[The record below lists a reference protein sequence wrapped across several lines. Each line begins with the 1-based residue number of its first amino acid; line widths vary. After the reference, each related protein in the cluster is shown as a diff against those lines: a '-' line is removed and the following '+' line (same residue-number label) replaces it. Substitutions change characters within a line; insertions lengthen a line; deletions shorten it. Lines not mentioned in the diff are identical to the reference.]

1 MPLFRRGS
9 RLALLAVLLN
19 LPMAVQAIQ
28 LDWWGRPPHP
38 TVDAPEDGKTIIP
51 IPAAAQPLDRQK
63 PLTGL
68 ISGFRGLFYLN
79 VYSDENYRE
88 RLHKLG
94 PIPLLTADEF
104 HNCITEFQYMNL
116 SSSAQRTDIAQGIV
130 VDTLSFDCVK
140 TNGWET
146 KRYLLIDWR
155 TPGTPLL
162 ALGRVRG
169 DHMLAFQPLQETPAP
184 VLDTW
189 LKSIEGARDAMRH
202 DVPEAPLSI
211 VVDPQPYLAGDGA
224 LQLWELHQQLSKA
237 SDKRPVLKKVDELFL
252 NQDYRRIG
260 ADQKE
265 YTGQLNDIAYWKSEL
280 APDEGSRQWL
290 LEVVRRAPQRIPV
303 YLNLADQAW
312 KGYEKAPAYTTQFA
326 LAQEYYR
333 IYCGLRLQRNMSVPE
348 RVMQRLGLKQA
359 DPQACQAQWPLIEA
373 VDQQDAARVK
383 QLLDSGLQAK
393 TLGED
398 GRSALSHALDAPNFA
413 IARLLL
419 ERGAATSGIN
429 GSEPLVMQAFN
440 KDLKT
445 NKDPEQGQRTQFLLS
460 VGAAIDEP
468 DARGETLLM
477 QRVSQRDDALFNWLF
492 KHSQNLD
499 RRQSKEQRTALYEAI
514 YRNNYA
520 AAKRLVEAGAQ
531 LNLLYPAGRCY
542 ERDRMDSALYLLASE
557 APRSDMDNEL
567 ARQQVLELFTLMLE
581 KGADP
586 TLGDACTGDA
596 YEKLRT
602 VLEQRKRA
610 DWLEVLDR
618 HQSVY
623 NQKPTRL

>member
-1 MPLFRRGS
+1 MPLFRRCS

-19 LPMAVQAIQ
+19 LPVGAHAIQ

-51 IPAAAQPLDRQK
+51 LPAAAQTLDAAK

-104 HNCITEFQYMNL
+104 HSCVTEYQYMNL
-116 SSSAQRTDIAQGIV
+116 SSSAMRTDIAPGIV
-130 VDTLSFDCVK
+130 VDTMSFDCLK

-155 TPGTPLL
+155 TPGEPLL

-169 DHMLAFQPLQETPAP
+169 EHMLAFQPLQETPAP

-189 LKSIEGARDAMRH
+189 LKGIEGARDAMRH

-237 SDKRPVLKKVDELFL
+237 SDKGPGLKKVDELFL

-260 ADQKE
+260 ADQKDFV
-265 YTGQLNDIAYWKSEL
+265 GQLNDIAYWKSEL

-312 KGYEKAPAYTTQFA
+312 KGYEKAPTYTTQYA

-333 IYCGLRLQRNMSVPE
+333 IYCGLRLQRNLSVPE
-348 RVMQRLGLKQA
+348 RVIQRLGLTQA

-373 VDQQDAARVK
+373 VDQQNEALVK

-393 TLGED
+393 TQGED
-398 GRSALSHALDAPNFA
+398 GRSALAHALDAPNFA

-429 GSEPLVMQAFN
+429 GNEPLVMQAFN
-440 KDLKT
+440 KDLKAD
-445 NKDPEQGQRTQFLLS
+445 KDPQKGQRTQFLLS
-460 VGAAIDEP
+460 AGAAIDEP

-477 QRVSQRDDALFNWLF
+477 QRVSQNDDALFNWLF
-492 KHSQNLD
+492 EHPQNLD

-514 YRNNYA
+514 YRNNYSA
-520 AAKRLVEAGAQ
+520 ARRLVEAGAR

-542 ERDRMDSALYLLASE
+542 GRDRMDSALYLLASE
-557 APRSDMDNEL
+557 TPRSDMDKEL
-567 ARQQVLELFTLMLE
+567 ARQQVLQLFTLMLE

-586 TLGDACTGDA
+586 MLGDACTGDA
-596 YEKLRT
+596 YGKLRE
-602 VLEQRKRA
+602 VLKQRDRQ
-610 DWLEVLDR
+610 DWLEVLDQ
-618 HQSVY
+618 HQAAAG
-623 NQKPTRL
+623 KTPTQR

>member
-1 MPLFRRGS
+1 MLLFRRYS
-9 RLALLAVLLN
+9 RLALLAALFN
-19 LPMAVQAIQ
+19 LPLAAQAIE
-28 LDWWGRPPHP
+28 LNWWGLPPHSV
-38 TVDAPEDGKTIIP
+38 VDAPEYGKTIIP
-51 IPAAAQPLDRQK
+51 SPAAAETPGVAK

-68 ISGFRGLFYLN
+68 LSSFRGLFYLN

-88 RLHKLG
+88 RVHKLG

-104 HNCITEFQYMNL
+104 HSCITEFQYMNL
-116 SSSAQRTDIAQGIV
+116 SSSAMRTDIAPGIV

-140 TNGWET
+140 TSGWET

-155 TPGTPLL
+155 TPGEPLM
-162 ALGRVRG
+162 ALGRVRN
-169 DHMLAFQPLQETPAP
+169 DHLLSFQPLQETSAT

-189 LKSIEGARDAMRH
+189 LKGIEGARDAMRYS
-202 DVPEAPLSI
+202 VPDAPLSI
-211 VVDPQPYLAGDGA
+211 EVDPQPYQAGDGA

-237 SDKRPVLKKVDELFL
+237 SDKGPGLKKVDELFL
-252 NQDYRRIG
+252 NQDFRRIG
-260 ADQKE
+260 ADQKDFP
-265 YTGQLNDIAYWKSEL
+265 GQLNDIAYWKSEL

-290 LEVVRRAPQRIPV
+290 LEVARRAPQRIPV

-312 KGYEKAPAYTTQFA
+312 KGYEKAPAYTTQYA

-333 IYCGLRLQRNMSVPE
+333 IYCGLRLQRNLSVPE
-348 RVMQRLGLKQA
+348 RVVQRLGLA
-359 DPQACQAQWPLIEA
+359 RAEPQACQAQWPLIEA
-373 VDQQDAARVK
+373 VDQQDEPRVR

-398 GRSALSHALDAPNFA
+398 GRSALLHALDAPNFA

-419 ERGAATSGIN
+419 DRGAETSGIN

-440 KDLKT
+440 KDLKAD
-445 NKDPEQGQRTQFLLS
+445 KDPQQGQRTEFLLNA
-460 VGAAIDEP
+460 GAAIDEP

-477 QRVSQRDDALFNWLF
+477 QRTSGKDDELFNWLL
-492 KHSQNLD
+492 KHPQNLD

-514 YRNNYA
+514 YRNNYS

-531 LNLLYPAGRCY
+531 LNLVYPAGRCH
-542 ERDRMDSALYLLASE
+542 ERDRLDSVLYLLASQ
-557 APRSDMDNEL
+557 APRGDMDREIDH
-567 ARQQVLELFTLMLE
+567 QQVLELFTLMLE

-586 TLGDACTGDA
+586 TLGEPCTDDA
-596 YEKLRT
+596 YSALRKM
-602 VLEQRKRA
+602 LEQRQRP

-618 HQSVY
+618 HQAAIG
-623 NQKPTRL
+623 KTATRL